1 MAATGLN
8 ASPGPE
14 YTQVLGMYGFNQ
26 PVCQIILF
34 FFVCGK
40 NSGIPIK
47 VSLSTLIH
55 LIQFSCNSCKILESN
70 STLLR
75 YIK

>member
-26 PVCQIILF
+26 PVCQIF
-34 FFVCGK
+34 FFVRK
-40 NSGIPIK
+40 IVGIPIK

-55 LIQFSCNSCKILESN
+55 IIQFSCKILESN
-70 STLLR
+70 STLL
-75 YIK
+75 IKIY